1 MKTKTT
7 LCSAAPAGV
16 AATGPAAAPTPP
28 PLATPTPRPADGI
41 PAAAAPSKDG
51 ASQGASEAMEDEY
64 EVSH

>member
-7 LCSAAPAGV
+7 LCSAAPAGA

-41 PAAAAPSKDG
+41 PAAAAPR